1 MEIKLVIN
9 GSNGSFRAY
18 ENNVEAGFISFT
30 LPSISTI
37 ILEHTEV
44 FPEFSGKG
52 IAKKLVLS
60 ALDYAKENNLT
71 VEAVCE
77 YAQKVIAK
85 L

>member
-9 GSNGSFRAY
+9 GTNGSFRAY

-30 LPSISTI
+30 LRPNAKI

-60 ALDYAKENNLT
+60 AVRYAKENNLA
-71 VEAVCE
+71 VEPICE
-77 YAQKVIAK
+77 YAQKVLASM
-85 L
+85 